1 MTTTYSGE
9 YGTTRLKEVWSEIQR
24 HSDANGEIKTTTREM
39 KLPTEFGNTSLRL
52 MDASGKELEKVRLPL
67 EVGAYFE
74 WTVPNEWLTKENPEM
89 VQIKWVDFWRN

>member
-1 MTTTYSGE
+1 
-9 YGTTRLKEVWSEIQR
+9 
-24 HSDANGEIKTTTREM
+24 M